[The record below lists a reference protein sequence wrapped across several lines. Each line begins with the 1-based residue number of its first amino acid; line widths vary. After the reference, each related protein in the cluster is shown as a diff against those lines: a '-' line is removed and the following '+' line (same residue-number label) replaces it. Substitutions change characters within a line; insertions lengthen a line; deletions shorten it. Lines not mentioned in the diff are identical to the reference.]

1 MIMALLVLSTI
12 VLFHEFGHFLL
23 ARLNGIGVIEFSL
36 GFGPRLLSW
45 KSKKSGTR
53 YSWKLIPF
61 GGSCAMYGEFDDE
74 DYDESDENAE
84 QLPSSA
90 MGFGPELRSIS
101 EEEVIRKE
109 FADGKHGDSFFNK
122 SPLARISV
130 VAAGPVFNFILALV
144 FSIVVVSWAGYDYP
158 EIVEAVEGTA
168 AEMAGLEKGDVIT
181 KIGDRNVMVT
191 RDVLLYMMFNGNE
204 DVPVEVKHLN
214 EETGEWDEVKMVL
227 DADHYY
233 YQNGRYFSGMNFS
246 GQRLAAESVVDL
258 IKYSVAEV
266 RYTVYAVIEGFAQM
280 FKGQIGKDDIAGPIR
295 IVTIIDDT
303 VEQASPYGAIA
314 VLMNVLN
321 LIVMFSA
328 NLGVV
333 NLLPFPALDGGR
345 LVFLFWELVTRK
357 PISQKIENAVNLAGM
372 ALLMA
377 LMVFVLF
384 NDITFLF

>member
-90 MGFGPELRSIS
+90 MGFGPELRSVS

-158 EIVEAVEGTA
+158 EIVEVVEGTA

-181 KIGDRNVMVT
+181 QIGDRHVMVT

>member
-1 MIMALLVLSTI
+1 VIMALLVLGII

-23 ARLNGIGVIEFSL
+23 AKLNGIGVIEFSL

-74 DYDESDENAE
+74 EYDESDENAE

-90 MGFGPELRSIS
+90 MGFGPEMRSVS
-101 EEEVIRKE
+101 EEEAVRKE
-109 FADGKHGDSFFNK
+109 FADGKHGESFFSK

-130 VAAGPVFNFILALV
+130 VAAGPIFNFILAFV

-158 EIVEAVEGTA
+158 EITQVVEGYA
-168 AEMAGLEKGDVIT
+168 AEMAGLQAGDVIT
-181 KIGDRNVMVT
+181 KIGDRDVMLT
-191 RDVLLYMMFNGNE
+191 RDVILYMTINSNE
-204 DVPVEVKHLN
+204 DMPIEVKHFN
-214 EETGEWDEVKMVL
+214 EETGEWEKFNMVL
-227 DADHYY
+227 NADHFY
-233 YQNGRYFSGMNFS
+233 YQNGRYLSGMNFS
-246 GQRLAAESVVDL
+246 GYRSAAGSLTEL
-258 IKYSVAEV
+258 LKYSFAEV
-266 RYTVYAVIEGFAQM
+266 RYTIYAVVDGFAEM
-280 FKGQIGKDDIAGPIR
+280 FKGQVKKDDIAGPIR

-303 VEQASPYGAIA
+303 VEQASPYGVVA

-328 NLGVV
+328 NLGIV

-345 LVFLFWELVTRK
+345 LVFLFWELITRK
-357 PISQKIENAVNLAGM
+357 PLSQKIENAINLAGM
-372 ALLMA
+372 AVLML

>member
-90 MGFGPELRSIS
+90 MGFGPELRSVS
-101 EEEVIRKE
+101 EEEAIRKE

-122 SPLARISV
+122 SPLARIFV

-158 EIVEAVEGTA
+158 EIVDVVEGTA

-214 EETGEWDEVKMVL
+214 EETGEWDEFKMVL

-345 LVFLFWELVTRK
+345 LGFLFWELVTRK

-372 ALLMA
+372 ALLMV

>member
-1 MIMALLVLSTI
+1 MIMALLVLSVI

-23 ARLNGIGVIEFSL
+23 ARLNGIGVIEFSM

-61 GGSCAMYGEFDDE
+61 GGSCAMFGEFDDE
-74 DYDESDENAE
+74 AYDAADEHAE

-90 MGFGPELRSIS
+90 MGYGPEMRSVA
-101 EEEVIRKE
+101 EEEAVRKE
-109 FADGKHGDSFFNK
+109 FADGKHGASFFKK

-130 VAAGPVFNFILALV
+130 VAAGPIFNFILAFA
-144 FSIVVVSWAGYDYP
+144 FSIVVVAWAGYDYP
-158 EIVEAVEGTA
+158 EITHVVEGHA
-168 AEMAGLEKGDVIT
+168 AEMAGLQAGDVIT
-181 KIGDRNVMVT
+181 KIGDRNVMLT
-191 RDVLLYMMFNGNE
+191 RDVILYMTINSNE
-204 DVPVEVKHLN
+204 DMPIEVKHLN
-214 EETGEWDEVKMVL
+214 EETGEWEKTKMVL

-233 YQNGRYFSGMNFS
+233 YQNGRYLSGMNFS
-246 GQRLAAESVVDL
+246 GYRSATDSIWELL
-258 IKYSVAEV
+258 KYSFAEV
-266 RYTVYAVIEGFAQM
+266 RYTIYAVIDGFAEM
-280 FKGQIGKDDIAGPIR
+280 FKGQVKKDDIAGPIR
-295 IVTIIDDT
+295 IVTIIDDA
-303 VEQASPYGAIA
+303 VEQASPYGVVA

-345 LVFLFWELVTRK
+345 LVFLFWELITRK
-357 PISQKIENAVNLAGM
+357 PISQKIENAINLAGM
-372 ALLMA
+372 ALLML

-384 NDITFLF
+384 NDMTFLF

>member
-1 MIMALLVLSTI
+1 
-12 VLFHEFGHFLL
+12 
-23 ARLNGIGVIEFSL
+23 
-36 GFGPRLLSW
+36 
-45 KSKKSGTR
+45 
-53 YSWKLIPF
+53 
-61 GGSCAMYGEFDDE
+61 
-74 DYDESDENAE
+74 
-84 QLPSSA
+84 
-90 MGFGPELRSIS
+90 
-101 EEEVIRKE
+101 
-109 FADGKHGDSFFNK
+109 
-122 SPLARISV
+122 
-130 VAAGPVFNFILALV
+130 
-144 FSIVVVSWAGYDYP
+144 
-158 EIVEAVEGTA
+158 
-168 AEMAGLEKGDVIT
+168 
-181 KIGDRNVMVT
+181 
-191 RDVLLYMMFNGNE
+191 
-204 DVPVEVKHLN
+204 
-214 EETGEWDEVKMVL
+214 
-227 DADHYY
+227 
-233 YQNGRYFSGMNFS
+233 MNFS

-345 LVFLFWELVTRK
+345 LAFLFWELVTRK